1 MRLKLIKPLL
11 LAGVAYP
18 EGKAFITDEQHGRQ
32 LKDRGYAEDD
42 EGADKPVVDL
52 TEQQPD
58 AEPTTTE
65 KAEMKTTVGKKKGA

>member
-42 EGADKPVVDL
+42 EGKDEPVVDL
-52 TEQQPD
+52 TEQQPE
-58 AEPTTTE
+58 AVPLTTE
-65 KAEMKTTVGKKKGA
+65 KAEAKTVSGKKKGA

>member
-18 EGKAFITDEQHGRQ
+18 EGKPFITDEQHGRQ

-42 EGADKPVVDL
+42 EGTDEPVVDL

-58 AEPTTTE
+58 AVSMTTE
-65 KAEMKTTVGKKKGA
+65 KAEAKTIAGKKKGS